1 LPIAEADPRDYVE
14 TLRLAPLVAALPD
27 AGRLPLIDLSVPA
40 LRRMSAGQY
49 DTFRRQAEHLIVAD
63 QTINLFEYMLACVL
77 ERHLDAHFRRPP
89 PVPPRVATQS
99 PTPHVVVVLSLLA
112 REGHDDEAAA
122 RKAFD
127 AGMRHYFRGSNP
139 HELLPASESTLD
151 KLIDRM
157 RVLASASMGA
167 KRRILLACVA
177 CIMFDRKATVREV
190 ELYRAIG
197 DVLGCPVPPLA

>member
-1 LPIAEADPRDYVE
+1 M
-14 TLRLAPLVAALPD
+14 VAALPD

-49 DTFRRQAEHLIVAD
+49 DVFRRQAEHLILAD

-89 PVPPRVATQS
+89 ALPRRAATQS

-112 REGHDDEAAA
+112 REGHDDDAAA

-139 HELLPASESTLD
+139 HELLPPNESNLEHLDQRLRNLATASL
-151 KLIDRM
+151 
-157 RVLASASMGA
+157 GA

-177 CIMFDRKATVREV
+177 CITFDRKATVREV